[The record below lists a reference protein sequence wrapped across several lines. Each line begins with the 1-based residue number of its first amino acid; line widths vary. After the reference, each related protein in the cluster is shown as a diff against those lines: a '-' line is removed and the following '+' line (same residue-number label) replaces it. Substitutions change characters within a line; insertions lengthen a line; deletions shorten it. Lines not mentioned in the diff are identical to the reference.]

1 MPKYSVIIS
10 AYNVE
15 KYINQAIDS
24 VLNQKTDNIEL
35 LVFDDC
41 STDNTANIINA
52 YDDPKIHKYLSF
64 KNVGPGAGRNR
75 MLSKATGEYIM
86 FLDGDD
92 YFEPN
97 VIETLEKYNN
107 HNQYDL
113 VVFNYNRVYPD
124 GQCVKSNVGK
134 RANTIYTGAW
144 NKLYRAEVA
153 KGGRFEESIYFEDVR
168 YALETF
174 NLAKNVGL
182 VDQALVGYRQKRVN
196 QITGGT
202 DAKRHLDI
210 VPATKKLVSD
220 IERDRITNGDIL
232 EELNSQ
238 FFTHAFLAL
247 MAKDQDSKKVMD
259 SIIQA
264 QKSLNGWNGKY
275 SDNKMINLKDKM
287 LMLLMSGHQYK
298 LAQMLGDALL
308 NN

>member
-1 MPKYSVIIS
+1 MPKYSIIIC

-15 KYINQAIDS
+15 EYINQAIDS
-24 VLNQKTDNIEL
+24 VLNQKSDNIEL

-52 YDDPKIHKYLSF
+52 YDNPKIHKYLSS
-64 KNVGPGAGRNR
+64 KNIGLGAGRNR

-97 VIETLEKYNN
+97 MVETLEKYNN

-113 VVFNYNRVYPD
+113 VIFNYNRVYPD
-124 GQCVKSNVGK
+124 GECIKSNVGK
-134 RANTIYTGAW
+134 RANTIYTCAW

-153 KGGRFEESIYFEDVR
+153 KGGRFEESVYFEDVC

-182 VDQALVGYRQKRVN
+182 VEQALVGYRQKRAN

-210 VPATKKLVSD
+210 VPVTKKLVSD
-220 IERDRITNGDIL
+220 IERDRISNSDII

-247 MAKDQDSKKVMD
+247 MAKDQDSKNVVNR
-259 SIIQA
+259 IIQA
-264 QKSLNGWNGKY
+264 QKSLSGWNGKY
-275 SDNKMINLKDKM
+275 SDNQMINLKDKV
-287 LMLLMSGHQYK
+287 LMLLMTCHQYR
-298 LAQMLGDALL
+298 LARLLGGVLL
-308 NN
+308 NK